1 MSDQN
6 PDPKRQAVLVV
17 DDSRVI
23 RVALQRIL
31 QGERSV
37 YEAGDGEQAL
47 EVLQQSPDIGLVLTD
62 LSMPGIDGQD
72 LLLRIRDGVDAVP
85 ADLPVVIVTGQEN
98 DAAASD
104 GWRSLGANDV
114 LMKPFIPS
122 RVREVVAELLPAPAE
137 VVSAGPESE
146 DTEGLRAEVE
156 RLRQELMLRQQ
167 SASEREAQKEL
178 QRLHVALGEARDE
191 ATAAFQ
197 RAEEGEQRATALQE
211 RLAEMEPLASRSQE
225 LEKEAQLARDT
236 AEKREHE
243 LNELRERVRGM
254 ESERGDA
261 TEVETL
267 RNRVRE
273 FESENVRLDHE
284 LVELDRQREAV
295 QKELAQAHEKI
306 ERLRRE
312 RNEQCERAADAEKA
326 QAELDARRA
335 EGEQAVADLN
345 RQLETRQQELEEA
358 QRRNHELRGRVREL
372 ENALSTT
379 EKAAAVS
386 AGSVDATTARG
397 EGHGGAEPNTGGASR
412 RGGRGGRLWLGL
424 ALSAALIAVVVL
436 GVAIFLR
443 GY

>member
-178 QRLHVALGEARDE
+178 QRLHV
-191 ATAAFQ
+191 
-197 RAEEGEQRATALQE
+197 
-211 RLAEMEPLASRSQE
+211 
-225 LEKEAQLARDT
+225 
-236 AEKREHE
+236 
-243 LNELRERVRGM
+243 
-254 ESERGDA
+254 
-261 TEVETL
+261 
-267 RNRVRE
+267 
-273 FESENVRLDHE
+273 
-284 LVELDRQREAV
+284 
-295 QKELAQAHEKI
+295 
-306 ERLRRE
+306 
-312 RNEQCERAADAEKA
+312 
-326 QAELDARRA
+326 
-335 EGEQAVADLN
+335 
-345 RQLETRQQELEEA
+345 
-358 QRRNHELRGRVREL
+358 
-372 ENALSTT
+372 
-379 EKAAAVS
+379 
-386 AGSVDATTARG
+386 
-397 EGHGGAEPNTGGASR
+397 
-412 RGGRGGRLWLGL
+412 
-424 ALSAALIAVVVL
+424 
-436 GVAIFLR
+436 
-443 GY
+443 

>member
-1 MSDQN
+1 MTDHN

-85 ADLPVVIVTGQEN
+85 TDLPVVIVTGQEN
-98 DAAASD
+98 DAAASE

-137 VVSAGPESE
+137 AVSEEPESE
-146 DTEGLRAEVE
+146 DTEGLRAEVQ

-178 QRLHVALGEARDE
+178 QRLHTALGEARDE
-191 ATAAFQ
+191 ATAALQ
-197 RAEEGEQRATALQE
+197 RAEEGEQRATTLQA
-211 RLAEMEPLASRSQE
+211 RLAEMESLASRSQE
-225 LEKEAQLARDT
+225 LEKEVQLARDT
-236 AEKREHE
+236 AEKRERD
-243 LNELRERVRGM
+243 LNELRERVRQL

-295 QKELAQAHEKI
+295 QKELAEAREKI

-312 RNEQCERAADAEKA
+312 RNEQCERAADAEKV
-326 QAELDARRA
+326 QAELEERRA
-335 EGEQAVADLN
+335 EGEQAVADLS
-345 RQLETRQQELEEA
+345 RQLEARQEELEEA
-358 QRRNHELRGRVREL
+358 QRRNHELRGRVRDL

-379 EKAAAVS
+379 QKAAAVQ
-386 AGSVDATTARG
+386 AGSAEGAAPRG
-397 EGHGGAEPNTGGASR
+397 EGGGGSGASTGGSSR
-412 RGGRGGRLWLGL
+412 RGRRLWLGL
-424 ALSAALIAVVVL
+424 ALTAALLVVVAL

>member
-1 MSDQN
+1 MTDHN
-6 PDPKRQAVLVV
+6 PDSKRQAVLVV

-62 LSMPGIDGQD
+62 LSMPGIDGQG
-72 LLLRIRDGVDAVP
+72 LLLRIRDGVDAIP
-85 ADLPVVIVTGQEN
+85 TDLPVVIVTGQEN
-98 DAAASD
+98 DAAASE

-122 RVREVVAELLPAPAE
+122 RVREVVAELLPAPAAE
-137 VVSAGPESE
+137 AVSEEPESE
-146 DTEGLRAEVE
+146 DTEGLRAEVQ

-178 QRLHVALGEARDE
+178 QRLHKALGEARDE
-191 ATAAFQ
+191 ATAALQ
-197 RAEEGEQRATALQE
+197 RAEEGEQRATTLQT
-211 RLAEMEPLASRSQE
+211 RLAEMESLASRSQE
-225 LEKEAQLARDT
+225 LEKEVQLAGDT
-236 AEKREHE
+236 AEKRERD
-243 LNELRERVRGM
+243 LNELRERVRQM

-295 QKELAQAHEKI
+295 QQELAEAREKI

-326 QAELDARRA
+326 QAELEERRA
-335 EGEQAVADLN
+335 EGEQAVADLS

-358 QRRNHELRGRVREL
+358 QRRNHELRGRVRDL

-379 EKAAAVS
+379 QNAAAVQAGNAEGS
-386 AGSVDATTARG
+386 APRG
-397 EGHGGAEPNTGGASR
+397 EGDGGSAPSTGGSSL
-412 RGGRGGRLWLGL
+412 RGRRLWLGL
-424 ALSAALIAVVVL
+424 ALTAALLVVVAL

>member
-98 DAAASD
+98 DAAASE

-137 VVSAGPESE
+137 VVTAEPESE

-191 ATAAFQ
+191 ATAALQ
-197 RAEEGEQRATALQE
+197 RAEEGEQRATTLQA
-211 RLAEMEPLASRSQE
+211 RLAEMEPLAARSQE

-261 TEVETL
+261 AEVETL

-379 EKAAAVS
+379 EKAAAVP

-397 EGHGGAEPNTGGASR
+397 EGHGGAEPSTGGASR
-412 RGGRGGRLWLGL
+412 RGGRLWLGL